1 LMGHLAPALRA
12 ADAPLREWVVTQVRL
27 RHTANARGM
36 PVRAHHVG
44 RSVVDGLHAAF
55 FTVVIAGNAIHL
67 VVVPSVATHDPCALE
82 KAKSSSF
89 RGVCET
95 AEYGE

>member
-1 LMGHLAPALRA
+1 
-12 ADAPLREWVVTQVRL
+12 
-27 RHTANARGM
+27 M

-44 RSVVDGLHAAF
+44 RSVVDGLQWALLAI
-55 FTVVIAGNAIHL
+55 VVSRDAVHL
-67 VVVPSVATHDPCALE
+67 VIVTVGAAHDPGSLE